1 VSWVGWET
9 CGSLETNPKWRDLPL
24 PNHLYRKKK
33 EEERERE
40 RYKLKTCYVLGLMGL
55 SISGLITYYKY
66 YYNIVTL
73 SPLMYN
79 LYMVIT
85 EPV

>member
-1 VSWVGWET
+1 MARSAAAE
-9 CGSLETNPKWRDLPL
+9 SPL
-24 PNHLYRKKK
+24 PKK
-33 EEERERE
+33 ERGRERERE
-40 RYKLKTCYVLGLMGL
+40 REIYKLKTCYVLGLMGL